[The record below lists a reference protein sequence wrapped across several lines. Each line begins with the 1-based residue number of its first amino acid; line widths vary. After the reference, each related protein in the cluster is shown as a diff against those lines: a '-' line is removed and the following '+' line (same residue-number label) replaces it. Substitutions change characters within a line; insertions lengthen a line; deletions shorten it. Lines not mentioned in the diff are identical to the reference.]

1 MTDYPNILFGEVIKQ
16 RKVSAGLGFFVIFWF
31 RVCPK
36 HSFKTIWNVIFI
48 DVFFIAHGS
57 AKNAIN
63 NYCRNK
69 RNNSD
74 NYNDNFI
81 HIKNSFQ
88 QDNKKVL
95 KQLKTNL
102 KLLLLCF
109 LYRYFSP
116 VTVGEAKY
124 LSAN

>member
-63 NYCRNK
+63 NYSRNK
-69 RNNSD
+69 RNDSD

-81 HIKNSFQ
+81 HIKNSFP
-88 QDNKKVL
+88 QDNKKVQE
-95 KQLKTNL
+95 QLKNSPEV
-102 KLLLLCF
+102 LLLGGLW
-109 LYRYFSP
+109 
-116 VTVGEAKY
+116 G
-124 LSAN
+124 